1 MDRFQLFV
9 QSREL
14 YRAWYFIKTLS
25 RVLVWN
31 LGIENNRNIEV
42 VIKFKYLN
50 SVKFK
55 EIVFFSSDN
64 FISNFSIWNL
74 FRLIVWIS

>member
-1 MDRFQLFV
+1 MDRFQQFV

-64 FISNFSIWNL
+64 FISNFSIGIC
-74 FRLIVWIS
+74 FV